1 MRDITELVTIHR
13 PLPTKR
19 LPEPARQPT
28 GTELH
33 NVRHRHVSQGLKA
46 GWGFE
51 KSARCAAEYMRA
63 RYGYVPI
70 TDQEGFY
77 LVEIGLT
84 PRPPP
89 PPMSPRNPPP
99 PRCRT

>member
-1 MRDITELVTIHR
+1 MN
-13 PLPTKR
+13 PTPPRK
-19 LPEPARQPT
+19 PC

-84 PRPPP
+84 PTTPDEPEDP
-89 PPMSPRNPPP
+89 TPTTLPDVI
-99 PRCRT
+99 RTRSAAE